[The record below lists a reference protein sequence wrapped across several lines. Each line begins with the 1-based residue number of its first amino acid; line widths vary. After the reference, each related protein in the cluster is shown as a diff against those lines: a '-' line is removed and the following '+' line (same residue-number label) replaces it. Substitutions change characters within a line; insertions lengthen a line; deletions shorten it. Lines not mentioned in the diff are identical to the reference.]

1 MTYEDRIEQL
11 VKIVTAAA
19 DANVEYETTHED
31 ALDSYTH
38 FPGEGNWD
46 YHNNDERVAERAR
59 ALGLH
64 VPVTDEDRFGMACL
78 ERISWR
84 FDSQY
89 HGDGPDDL
97 GAFPISEIETHIDF
111 ADLPQWFT
119 EKSRAGQRSIIDDIN
134 RAGCDHY
141 VQGTSDGVN
150 LFVYSTVDAAVFYSL
165 SDKAIREAHAEVFA
179 AEAAA

>member
-11 VKIVTAAA
+11 VEIVTAAA
-19 DANVEYETTHED
+19 DANVEYETTHKD
-31 ALDSYTH
+31 ALDAYTH
-38 FPGEGNWD
+38 MPWEGDWD

-59 ALGLH
+59 GLGLA

-119 EKSRAGQRSIIDDIN
+119 EKSRDEQRSIIGDVN
-134 RAGCDHY
+134 RAGGDHY

-165 SDKAIREAHAEVFA
+165 SDKAIREAHGEVFA